1 MSMSCPLRSH
11 AIPLLLLAVTV
22 GIAAALDFQED
33 DYILTLACI
42 AGLWVMQSVSL
53 NITNGFSGL
62 FSLGHPA
69 FMMIGGY
76 VAAIMVMP
84 PGRKES
90 FLSDLPAF
98 LAAMEWTLLPAVLL
112 GGIVAA
118 IAAVLIGAPVLR
130 LKGHYLA
137 VATLAFTIIVQNII
151 SNLDGLTRGALGLN
165 GLPALTTI
173 WWAWGFAV
181 LTIITAWVIKY
192 SALGRMMAAVR
203 DDELAASSSG
213 IPVAAVKLTAF
224 VVGAFF
230 AGMSGGLFAHLVLV
244 ITPSS
249 FTISTAFMLVVVIV
263 VGGSGSITG
272 SVLIAIAFT
281 LFTEVI
287 KPVESEL
294 GLYGLS
300 QMVIALLLLASLLIK
315 PSGLF
320 GGNEPR
326 FLKTS
331 FLASK
336 SSRF

>member
-1 MSMSCPLRSH
+1 MNPTSSLRQH
-11 AIPLLLLAVTV
+11 GVFLLLLILVAGSATF
-22 GIAAALDFQED
+22 LDLQDD

-84 PGRKES
+84 AGRKES
-90 FLSDLPAF
+90 FLPDLPLF
-98 LAAMEWTLLPAVLL
+98 LAGMEWSLLPAILL
-112 GGIVAA
+112 GGL
-118 IAAVLIGAPVLR
+118 IATLLALLIGTPVLR

-137 VATLAFTIIVQNII
+137 VATLALTIIVRNVI

-165 GLPALTTI
+165 GLESLTTI

-181 LTIITAWVIKY
+181 LTIACAWMIKH

-213 IPVAAVKLTAF
+213 IPVAAVKLSAF
-224 VVGAFF
+224 AIGAFF
-230 AGMSGGLFAHLVLV
+230 AGVSGGLFAHLVLV
-244 ITPSS
+244 ITPNS
-249 FTISTAFMLVVVIV
+249 FTINTAFMLVVVIV

-281 LFTEVI
+281 LLTELI
-287 KPVESEL
+287 KPLESEF

-300 QMVIALLLLASLLIK
+300 QMLIALLLLASLLIR

-326 FLKTS
+326 L
-331 FLASK
+331 LRARL
-336 SSRF
+336 RFDAPSGV